1 MKWYLHK
8 HHKQH
13 LEDLKVERDTDFG
26 RYLPWVSQ
34 IANTF
39 ARDSVACGILNFED
53 LVQAGYIGLV
63 EAYNVTDHDRP
74 QAEKWSFI
82 KKRIKY
88 AIRRE
93 IDNYG
98 AFIKIPRRQLENDRK
113 QLTGVDKI
121 LVNTFASFF
130 DKSMIIEMVDYS
142 ESYENEQLSLT
153 FDDYLYS
160 SFKNIDHVE
169 ILRASYGIDRDK
181 PMSIKELANK
191 YRKSEIGI
199 KKIKSRLLDK
209 IKQDEKFKI
218 IINNFY
224 QN

>member
-39 ARDSVACGILNFED
+39 ARDSISSGVLNLQD
-53 LVQAGYIGLV
+53 LTQAGYVGLV
-63 EAYNVTDHDRP
+63 EAYNLVDHNRE

-98 AFIKIPRRQLENDRK
+98 AFIKVPRRQLEEHRKNLTSIDR
-113 QLTGVDKI
+113 I
-121 LVNTFASFF
+121 LVESFPNFF
-130 DKSMIIEMVDYS
+130 DYTKLITLYENNGPW
-142 ESYENEQLSLT
+142 ENEQLGLLL
-153 FDDYLYS
+153 DDYLYS
-160 SFKNIDHVE
+160 NFKNFDHIE

-181 PMSIKELANK
+181 SMSIKELAFK

-199 KKIKSRLLDK
+199 KKIKSRLIDK
-209 IKQDEKFKI
+209 LKNDENFKQLI
-218 IINNFY
+218 TNFY